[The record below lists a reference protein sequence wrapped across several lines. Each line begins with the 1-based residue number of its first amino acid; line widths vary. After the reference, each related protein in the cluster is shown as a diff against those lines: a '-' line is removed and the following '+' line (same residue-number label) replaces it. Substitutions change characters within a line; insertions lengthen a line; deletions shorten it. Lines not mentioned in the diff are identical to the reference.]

1 MKVKL
6 YGIIERAVD
15 EGVEAGYRRAFKHTD
30 KPSEEE
36 IVESIS
42 RAVMFNIDEV
52 MSFDD
57 EVSIN

>member
-6 YGIIERAVD
+6 YGIIERAIE
-15 EGVEAGYRRAFKHTD
+15 EGIELGYRRAFKHTD
-30 KPSEEE
+30 DPSEEQ

>member
-6 YGIIERAVD
+6 YGIIERAIE
-15 EGVEAGYRRAFKHTD
+15 EGIQLGYRRAFKHTD
-30 KPSEEE
+30 DPSEEA

-42 RAVMFNIDEV
+42 LAVMYNIDEV

>member
-6 YGIIERAVD
+6 HGIIERAIE
-15 EGVEAGYRRAFKHTD
+15 EGIELGYRRAFKHTD
-30 KPSEEE
+30 KPSEEQ

>member
-6 YGIIERAVD
+6 YGIIERAIE
-15 EGVEAGYRRAFKHTD
+15 EGIELGYRRAFKHTD
-30 KPSEEE
+30 KPSEEV

-42 RAVMFNIDEV
+42 RAVMFNIEEV
-52 MSFDD
+52 LSFDD